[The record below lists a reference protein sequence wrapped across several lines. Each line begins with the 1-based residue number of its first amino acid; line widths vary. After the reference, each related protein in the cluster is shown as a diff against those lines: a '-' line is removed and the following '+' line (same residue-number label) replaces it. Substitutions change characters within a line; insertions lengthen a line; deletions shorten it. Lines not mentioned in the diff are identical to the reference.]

1 MHRIIVNNTTCK
13 HNFMQQSNQTP
24 RGNSKDEKDEPISEE
39 GYAKNPENVVKK
51 PGNNSPK
58 AGDATYDALAVQID
72 PDMEGRHEGE
82 TEMDDENRTG
92 GA

>member
-1 MHRIIVNNTTCK
+1 
-13 HNFMQQSNQTP
+13 MQQSNQTP